1 MPERNCGLGMRKS
14 HWSVM
19 TEDGRGDQL
28 TVIFDRAMVFLGRGE
43 VVEQLV
49 VLAAV
54 LVVSRL
60 VSRAFWWMIDCRRRR
75 LDAAGRLVRRNGT
88 GFVSRALDMIRA
100 ASAPTIGIVLATVV
114 KRQLEAAGRVTGLL
128 EELIGIF
135 VVLLAGEIVMTAL
148 TGGLDPD
155 EGRRHRRR
163 FFKPLIA
170 IIVGLMVLNH
180 LADLGRLA
188 GATAFEAFGSPLSVG
203 ALFVATLG
211 IWFWTDA
218 INLMNT
224 VVVDFVTKHTNFND
238 GSAEATL
245 LLIRYALILMGITYG
260 VGQLQLDAST
270 VAAITGGLSVGIGFG
285 MREVLG
291 NFISGSFLL
300 FERSLRPGDIVELEG
315 QIGTVER
322 LTVRSTTVRTIDNE
336 EIVVPNQRF
345 FTESFKTFTGTDE
358 KVRFNV
364 VVMANCENE
373 VERVRAVLHEVAA
386 SHPEIL
392 DEPRPDTWVED
403 RFGNNAVSYRL
414 NMWSSSPLAIP
425 RLRSDVVRLVWIAFR
440 DADIALVFP
449 DMELH
454 FNDSAGAHL
463 PSASPSSVE
472 EVMASLSPNVVG
484 AKEREMSS

>member
-1 MPERNCGLGMRKS
+1 
-14 HWSVM
+14 M

-28 TVIFDRAMVFLGRGE
+28 MVIFDRAMVFLGRAE

-49 VLAAV
+49 VLLAV

-60 VSRAFWWMIDCRRRR
+60 VSRAVWWMVDYRRRR
-75 LDAAGRLVRRNGT
+75 SSSAGRAARSESGLA
-88 GFVSRALDMIRA
+88 SRVLETIRA

-114 KRQLEAAGRVTGLL
+114 KREMEAAGRITGLL
-128 EELIGIF
+128 EELVGVF
-135 VVLLAGEIVMTAL
+135 VVLLAGEIVMTTL
-148 TGGLDPD
+148 TGGLDPH

-163 FFKPLIA
+163 FFRPLIA
-170 IIVGLMVLNH
+170 IIVGLMVLDH

-224 VVVDFVTKHTNFND
+224 LVVDFVSKHTNFND

-364 VVMANCENE
+364 VVLANCENE
-373 VERVRAVLHEVAA
+373 VERVRAVLHDVAA

-392 DEPRPDTWVED
+392 DEPRPDAWVED
-403 RFGNNAVSYRL
+403 RFGNNVVSYRL

-425 RLRSDVVRLVWIAFR
+425 RLRSDVVRLIWIAFR
-440 DADIALVFP
+440 DAEIALVFP

-463 PSASPSSVE
+463 PSGASSPSWSAEGNTPSVE

-484 AKEREMSS
+484 AKEKEMSS

>member
-1 MPERNCGLGMRKS
+1 
-14 HWSVM
+14 M
-19 TEDGRGDQL
+19 TEDGQGDQL
-28 TVIFDRAMVFLGRGE
+28 MVIVDRALVFLGRTE

-49 VLAAV
+49 ALAAV
-54 LVVSRL
+54 LVVSRFA
-60 VSRAFWWMIDCRRRR
+60 SRAFWWVIDSRGGSRRSRGLTPRR
-75 LDAAGRLVRRNGT
+75 AGSGILSRLVD
-88 GFVSRALDMIRA
+88 LIRA

-114 KRQLEAAGRVTGLL
+114 KQEMAAAGRVTGLL
-128 EELIGIF
+128 EELIGVF
-135 VVLLAGEIVMTAL
+135 VVLLAGEMVMTIL
-148 TGGLDPD
+148 TGGLDPE

-170 IIVGLMVLNH
+170 IIVGLMVLDH
-180 LADLGRLA
+180 LADVGRLA

-224 VVVDFVTKHTNFND
+224 VVVDFVSKHTNFND

-245 LLIRYALILMGITYG
+245 LLVRYALILMGITYG
-260 VGQLQLDAST
+260 VGQLQLDPST
-270 VAAITGGLSVGIGFG
+270 VAAITGGLSVGVGFG

-300 FERSLRPGDIVELEG
+300 FERSLRPGDIVELDG
-315 QIGTVER
+315 QMGTVER

-345 FTESFKTFTGTDE
+345 FTGSFKTFTGTDE

-364 VVMANCENE
+364 VVLANCENE
-373 VERVRAVLHEVAA
+373 VERVRGVLHEVAS

-392 DEPRPDTWVED
+392 DEPRPDAWVED
-403 RFGNNAVSYRL
+403 RFGNNVVSYRL
-414 NMWSSSPLAIP
+414 NMWSASPLAIP
-425 RLRSDVVRLVWIAFR
+425 RLRSDVVRLIWIAFHE
-440 DADIALVFP
+440 ADIALVFP

-463 PSASPSSVE
+463 PAAAAAPLSAVISPPASTG
-472 EVMASLSPNVVG
+472 EVLASLSPNVVG
-484 AKEREMSS
+484 ATQKEMSS

>member
-1 MPERNCGLGMRKS
+1 
-14 HWSVM
+14 M

-28 TVIFDRAMVFLGRGE
+28 MVIVDRALVFLGRAE

-49 VLAAV
+49 ALAAV
-54 LVVSRL
+54 L
-60 VSRAFWWMIDCRRRR
+60 
-75 LDAAGRLVRRNGT
+75 
-88 GFVSRALDMIRA
+88 FVSRFLSRALWWIIGSRGRWRPSPRQASRGAEPGIMNRVLDLIRA

-114 KRQLEAAGRVTGLL
+114 KREMVEAGRVTGLL
-128 EELIGIF
+128 EELIGVF
-135 VVLLAGEIVMTAL
+135 VVLLAGEMVMTIL

-170 IIVGLMVLNH
+170 IIVGLMVLDH
-180 LADLGRLA
+180 LADVGRLA
-188 GATAFEAFGSPLSVG
+188 RATAFEAFGSPLSVG

-224 VVVDFVTKHTNFND
+224 VVVDFVSKHTSFND

-245 LLIRYALILMGITYG
+245 LLVRYALILMGITYG
-260 VGQLQLDAST
+260 VGQLELDAST
-270 VAAITGGLSVGIGFG
+270 VAAITGGLSVGVGFG

-300 FERSLRPGDIVELEG
+300 FERSLRPGDIVELDG
-315 QIGTVER
+315 QMGTVER

-345 FTESFKTFTGTDE
+345 FTGSFKTFTGTDE

-364 VVMANCENE
+364 VVLANCENE
-373 VERVRAVLHEVAA
+373 VERVRGVLHEVAS

-392 DEPRPDTWVED
+392 DEPRPDAWVED
-403 RFGNNAVSYRL
+403 QFGNNVVSYRL
-414 NMWSSSPLAIP
+414 NMWSASPLAIP
-425 RLRSDVVRLVWIAFR
+425 RLRSDVVRLIWIAFHE
-440 DADIALVFP
+440 ADIALVFP

-454 FNDSAGAHL
+454 FNDSAGVHL
-463 PSASPSSVE
+463 PAAATAPLSAVDSSPASVG
-472 EVMASLSPNVVG
+472 EVLASLSPNVVG
-484 AKEREMSS
+484 ATQKEMSS